1 MPKILVI
8 DDDRD
13 ICLLL
18 KRFLTKHNYEVA
30 EVYAGK
36 KALELIHSFTPDLV
50 MCDFRLDDMDGTTL
64 LVKIKEQLPDVPVI
78 IMTGYSDIKVAVEVM
93 KLGAYDYIGK
103 PLFPD
108 EILVT
113 IKKALQ
119 NKTAATTTVAAT
131 HNTATD
137 GSTAYTPPISVQTE
151 DVSNSDKEKKQ
162 QIIISGDYIFGDSDA
177 FKKILK
183 QIDLVA
189 PTNYSIIIYGESG
202 SGKEAIAQEIH
213 KRSRRKGMPFI
224 AIDCGAMS
232 KELAGSELF
241 GHEKGSFTGALNQKV
256 GSLELANGGTVFL
269 DEIGNLSYDIQVSL
283 LRVVQERKMRR
294 VGGTKDIDL
303 DIRIIVASNEKLWD
317 LARRG
322 KFREDL
328 FHRFN
333 EFSIVVPPLR
343 ERKEDIM
350 VFARHFLLQTN
361 KELEKNIK
369 GFTKEVEEIFRSYI
383 WYGNLRELRNVIK
396 RATLLAE
403 GTYIE
408 AHTLP
413 FEISNFTRLQF
424 DETPETPFMHSSE
437 PKPAIQTPVVPPP
450 ISEAEIPRPHP
461 HHSHS
466 ELSLKNASID
476 AEYETIIEALKKS
489 NFNKSK
495 AAKLLNIDR
504 KTLYNKMKQY
514 QEFNNQ

>member
-1 MPKILVI
+1 MSKILVI

-18 KRFLTKHNYEVA
+18 KRFLSKHNYDVA

-36 KALELIHSFTPDLV
+36 KALDMLHSFNPDLV
-50 MCDFRLDDMDGTTL
+50 MCDFRLEDMDGATL
-64 LVKIKEQLPDVPVI
+64 LIKIKEQLPDVPVI
-78 IMTGYSDIKVAVEVM
+78 IMTGYSDIKTAVEVM
-93 KLGAYDYIGK
+93 KLGAYDYVGK

-108 EILVT
+108 EILLT

-119 NKTAATTTVAAT
+119 KKETAAPSQNGHQHSAASQP
-131 HNTATD
+131 TAAA
-137 GSTAYTPPISVQTE
+137 STAEQE
-151 DVSNSDKEKKQ
+151 AEEERNRQ
-162 QIIISGDYIFGDSDA
+162 QQRLIVSGDYIFGDSEA
-177 FKKILK
+177 FRKILK

-213 KRSRRKGMPFI
+213 KRSRRRDKPFI

-241 GHEKGSFTGALNQKV
+241 GHEKGSFTGALNQKI

-317 LARRG
+317 IARKG

-343 ERKEDIM
+343 ERKDDIL
-350 VFARHFLLQTN
+350 VFARHFLSITN
-361 KELEKNIK
+361 KELGKNVK
-369 GFTKEVEEIFRSYI
+369 GFTREVEEIFRNYV
-383 WYGNLRELRNVIK
+383 WYGNLRELKNVIK

-403 GTYIE
+403 GQYIE

-413 FEISNFTRLQF
+413 FEISNFSKLQF
-424 DETPETPFMHSSE
+424 EELFEMPSAVPENRPVEMNTPSTPATYNEAPVTRPSS
-437 PKPAIQTPVVPPP
+437 
-450 ISEAEIPRPHP
+450 S
-461 HHSHS
+461 SG

-514 QEFNNQ
+514 QEFNNH

>member
-18 KRFLTKHNYEVA
+18 KRFLTKHSFEVA

-36 KALELIHSFTPDLV
+36 KALDMLTSFSPDLV

-78 IMTGYSDIKVAVEVM
+78 IMTGYSDIKIAVEVM

-119 NKTAATTTVAAT
+119 AKAAGNTTAPASA
-131 HNTATD
+131 
-137 GSTAYTPPISVQTE
+137 VQ
-151 DVSNSDKEKKQ
+151 SDNDHQPKNDHQ
-162 QIIISGDYIFGDSDA
+162 QADKPKITISGDYIFGDSDA

-213 KRSRRKGMPFI
+213 KRSKRKDMPFI

-294 VGGTKDIDL
+294 VGGNKDIEL

-317 LARRG
+317 LARKG

-328 FHRFN
+328 YHRFN

-343 ERKEDIM
+343 ERKDDILT
-350 VFARHFLLQTN
+350 FGNHFLKITN
-361 KELEKNIK
+361 KELGKNVK
-369 GFTKEVEEIFRSYI
+369 GLSKEVEEIFRNYI
-383 WYGNLRELRNVIK
+383 WYGNLRELKNVIK
-396 RATLLAE
+396 RATLLAD
-403 GTYIE
+403 GSLIE

-413 FEISNFTRLQF
+413 FEISNFARLRF
-424 DETPETPFMHSSE
+424 DESPDPEPETDAGARPSFTPPNPAPVYYNESEQRSS
-437 PKPAIQTPVVPPP
+437 
-450 ISEAEIPRPHP
+450 SNS
-461 HHSHS
+461 HH
-466 ELSLKNASID
+466 ELSLKSASID

-514 QEFNNQ
+514 QEFNNSH